1 LGSKRNSRYDAR
13 GSRIEMRSS
22 LGAHQKIT
30 RHAMCR
36 MQGAQTRD
44 FQLHIERDKLGLEPI
59 SGTPTQTPEARH

>member
-1 LGSKRNSRYDAR
+1 
-13 GSRIEMRSS
+13 MRSS